1 MQKMTLIK
9 DFFNLIFNSVFGK
22 KTMVNVRKYKDI
34 TIVTSE
40 RKKLIW

>member
-22 KTMVNVRKYKDI
+22 KTMANVIKYKDI
-34 TIVTSE
+34 TIVTSK
-40 RKKLIW
+40 RKEIIW